1 MAAILGRGFVSLR
14 HVDHLLVMGSFL
26 SSLELQA
33 ASLLIKLLL
42 DAVAFLAQSLG
53 VPVLSFLPIVLL
65 LSLEPIILLLKS
77 VLNIILHRLFS
88 ADLLL
93 LHTPL
98 HVFQFQL

>member
-1 MAAILGRGFVSLR
+1 
-14 HVDHLLVMGSFL
+14 MGSFL

>member
-14 HVDHLLVMGSFL
+14 HVDHLLVMSSFL

-42 DAVAFLAQSLG
+42 DAVAFLSQPLG

-65 LSLEPIILLLKS
+65 LSLESIILLLKS
-77 VLNIILHRLFS
+77 VLNIILHRLFP